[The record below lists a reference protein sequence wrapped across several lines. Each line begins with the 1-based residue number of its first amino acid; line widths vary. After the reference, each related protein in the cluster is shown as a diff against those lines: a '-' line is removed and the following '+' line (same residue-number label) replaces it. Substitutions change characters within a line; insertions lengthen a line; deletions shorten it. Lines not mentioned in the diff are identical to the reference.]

1 MISPR
6 FFRKPADF
14 RAWLDRNHERV
25 SELWVGFYKRDSG
38 TPSITWP
45 ESVDEAL
52 CVGWIDGIRK
62 SIDDVSYVI
71 RFTPRK
77 PVSIW
82 SDVNIA
88 KVKQLIEQGRM
99 RPAGIAAWE
108 RRDEKQSGIYAFE
121 RKAATF
127 SAEALQQF
135 KVHETAWRF
144 FEAQPPGYRRLAA
157 HYVSSAKR
165 EDTRVRRLA
174 VLIERSARGERITQ
188 ISVSPKRR

>member
-1 MISPR
+1 MTSPR

-14 RAWLDRNHERV
+14 RAWLDRNHERF

-82 SDVNIA
+82 SNVNIA

-99 RPAGIAAWE
+99 RPAGLAAWE
-108 RRDEKQSGIYAFE
+108 RRDEKRSGIYAFE
-121 RKAATF
+121 REAATF
-127 SAEALQQF
+127 ATETLQQF
-135 KVHETAWRF
+135 KAHETAWRF

-165 EDTRVRRLA
+165 EDTRARRVA
-174 VLIERSARGERITQ
+174 ALIEHSAKGERIPQ
-188 ISVSPKRR
+188 FSAPPKRQ

>member
-1 MISPR
+1 MISPL

-38 TPSITWP
+38 KPSITWP